1 MSVLLDEGCPIDV
14 LSSRGESVLHFAAQG
29 GHVELVY
36 WLVEC
41 GLDVNREDANG
52 NTSLHSAACNDKL
65 EAVQELLRLGGRAS
79 MTKVAGTY
87 GTPLHQAAFGGHKK
101 VMSVLLDEG
110 CPIDVLSSIGKSVL
124 RATAE
129 GGHVELVGWLVKCGV
144 DVNRGDADGYTP
156 IHSAARNGKLEAV
169 HELLRLG
176 GKASMTKVAGTY
188 GTPLH
193 QAALGGH
200 KKVMSVLLDEGCP
213 IDVVNSS
220 GQSVLHSAAEGGHV
234 ELLGWLVECGMDVN
248 REDAN
253 GSTPLHSAV
262 QLVKVNWKRCMNY

>member
-14 LSSRGESVLHFAAQG
+14 LSSSGESVLHFAAQG

-41 GLDVNREDANG
+41 GLDVNREDAID
-52 NTSLHSAACNDKL
+52 NTSLHSAA
-65 EAVQELLRLGGRAS
+65 AVG
-79 MTKVAGTY
+79 KV
-87 GTPLHQAAFGGHKK
+87 
-101 VMSVLLDEG
+101 
-110 CPIDVLSSIGKSVL
+110 
-124 RATAE
+124 
-129 GGHVELVGWLVKCGV
+129 
-144 DVNRGDADGYTP
+144 
-156 IHSAARNGKLEAV
+156 EAV

-200 KKVMSVLLDEGCP
+200 KKVMSVLLHEGCP
-213 IDVVNSS
+213 IDVVDSI
-220 GQSVLHSAAEGGHV
+220 GQSVLYFAAQGGHV
-234 ELLGWLVECGMDVN
+234 ELLGWLVECGIDVN

-262 QLVKVNWKRCMNY
+262 TEGNLEAVHELLRLGANPDIMAGVFGTPLHQAVFSGSVQVVTVLSDAIYEQYCPQHPMVTESEVDSSNQLCTW